1 MKKKS
6 NTRTRTSIAK
16 ASVKHAKVAPRKA
29 RLVADQI
36 RGTNVTNALATLGT
50 VRRASNPIVK
60 KILQSAIAN
69 AVEKDSS
76 VNPDELIITEAR
88 VDKGRTLKRIR
99 PRAMGRATQ
108 ILKKS
113 SHITVA
119 VG

>member
-1 MKKKS
+1 MKTKPSTQNKS
-6 NTRTRTSIAK
+6 PIAK
-16 ASVKHAKVAPRKA
+16 ASVRQARVAPRKA
-29 RLVADQI
+29 QLVVDQI
-36 RGTNVTNALATLGT
+36 RGLNVTNALAILENL
-50 VRRASNPIVK
+50 RRSSNPIIK
-60 KILQSAIAN
+60 KLLESAIAN

-108 ILKKS
+108 ILKRS
-113 SHITVA
+113 CHITLS

>member
-1 MKKKS
+1 MKTQNK
-6 NTRTRTSIAK
+6 TADRTTIAK
-16 ASVKHAKVAPRKA
+16 ASMRHARVAPRKA
-29 RLVADQI
+29 RLVMDQI
-36 RGTNVTNALATLGT
+36 RGLNAAYALATLEHT
-50 VRRASNPIVK
+50 RRSANPIVVK
-60 KILQSAIAN
+60 VLRSAIAN

-108 ILKKS
+108 ILKHS
-113 SHITVA
+113 SHISLS